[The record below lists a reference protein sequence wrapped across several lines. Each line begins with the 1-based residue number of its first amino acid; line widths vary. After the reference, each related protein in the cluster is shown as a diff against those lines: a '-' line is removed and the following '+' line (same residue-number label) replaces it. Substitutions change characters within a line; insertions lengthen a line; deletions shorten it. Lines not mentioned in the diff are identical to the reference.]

1 VGTAAVG
8 VGAVRAEGGDLG
20 GYVFLVFI
28 PGARRRGILRQ
39 AQDRLWGTRFVFIP
53 GAQRRGTWG
62 TRQLWGTRF
71 VFIPG
76 AQRRGILRQAQDRL
90 WGTRQMRRRSA
101 DQDDAEVSAD
111 GEGLREEG
119 DGLFRGGGGGD
130 VVVLGRDAEQ

>member
-76 AQRRGILRQAQDRL
+76 AQRRGTWGTRQLWGTRFVFIPGAQRRGILRQAQD
-90 WGTRQMRRRSA
+90 
-101 DQDDAEVSAD
+101 
-111 GEGLREEG
+111 
-119 DGLFRGGGGGD
+119 
-130 VVVLGRDAEQ
+130 